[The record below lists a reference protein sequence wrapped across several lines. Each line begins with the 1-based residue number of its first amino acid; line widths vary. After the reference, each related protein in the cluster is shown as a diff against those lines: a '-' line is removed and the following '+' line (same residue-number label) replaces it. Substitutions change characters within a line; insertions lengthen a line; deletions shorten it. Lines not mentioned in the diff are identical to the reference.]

1 MNKGE
6 FVERKQEMHPGT
18 SVARIMKALNE
29 AIRDYSR
36 RTKLLTGTY
45 TQNTTQ
51 NKRYYE
57 LDADIIEIISIDVD
71 DKEALKLVG
80 RPTTR
85 DIT

>member
-6 FVERKQEMHPGT
+6 FVERMQEMHPGT

>member
-1 MNKGE
+1 
-6 FVERKQEMHPGT
+6 MHPGT